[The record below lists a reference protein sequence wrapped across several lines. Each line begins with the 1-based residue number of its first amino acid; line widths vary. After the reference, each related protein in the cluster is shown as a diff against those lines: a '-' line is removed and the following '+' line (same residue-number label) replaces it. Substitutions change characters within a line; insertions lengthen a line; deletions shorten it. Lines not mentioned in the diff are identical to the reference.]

1 MGWKMAVKRRRR
13 SIIDELFWDSLFDD
27 LESSIEDLSGTGYS
41 ISVVQTPEGTRVK
54 VRAGKDVDVSMLKRQ
69 LQMQYPN
76 AKIEIEGGREE
87 PLIKEISTK
96 SLVEKREEE

>member
-13 SIIDELFWDSLFDD
+13 SIIDELFGDSLFDD

-41 ISVVQTPEGTRVK
+41 ISVVQTSEGTRVK

>member
-1 MGWKMAVKRRRR
+1 MGWKMAIRRKRR
-13 SIIDELFWDSLFDD
+13 SIIDELFGDSLFDD
-27 LESSIEDLSGTGYS
+27 LESSIDDASGSGYS

-54 VRAGKDVDVSMLKRQ
+54 VKAGKDVNVNMLKRQ

-96 SLVEKREEE
+96 SLIEEKEEK

>member
-1 MGWKMAVKRRRR
+1 MSFKRKRRKN
-13 SIIDELFWDSLFDD
+13 IIDELLGGSLFND
-27 LESSIEDLSGTGYS
+27 IEPLFDEFSGTEYS

-54 VRAGKDVDVSMLKRQ
+54 VKAGKDVDVSMLKRQ

-96 SLVEKREEE
+96 SLIEEKEEK

>member
-13 SIIDELFWDSLFDD
+13 RIIDELFGDSLFDD

-41 ISVVQTPEGTRVK
+41 ISVVQTSEGTRVK
-54 VRAGKDVDVSMLKRQ
+54 VKAGKDVDVSMLKRQ

-96 SLVEKREEE
+96 SLIEKREEE